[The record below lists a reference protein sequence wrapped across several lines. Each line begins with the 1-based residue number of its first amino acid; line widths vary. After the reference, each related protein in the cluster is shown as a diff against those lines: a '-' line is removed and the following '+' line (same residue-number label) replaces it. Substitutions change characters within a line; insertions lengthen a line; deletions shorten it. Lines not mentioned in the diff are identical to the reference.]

1 MNVEKREDCS
11 SLGCAHFE
19 ILLPLLAC
27 VSLSGSNFAVVLK
40 TGVEN
45 ILLGWP
51 FVCSF
56 HNTILFLLKN
66 VPSNRILMS

>member
-45 ILLGWP
+45 ILLG
-51 FVCSF
+51 
-56 HNTILFLLKN
+56 
-66 VPSNRILMS
+66 

>member
-1 MNVEKREDCS
+1 MNICLKAQHTQQINKLIILITRFMNVEKREDCS

-45 ILLGWP
+45 ILLG
-51 FVCSF
+51 
-56 HNTILFLLKN
+56 
-66 VPSNRILMS
+66 